1 MNKYSDLS
9 NRYLLTQRSLEKNLT
24 PRPKNL
30 IESLSVKD
38 IAYHRYHSESPDIS
52 VCHEPVN
59 VCNSVFGISQLSYD
73 HNQKFKDFPEF
84 SPQKPLSI
92 RLPEISPKHS
102 DFSSLLDKIE
112 KVISPKPR
120 HLHILLQED
129 ESQKIIQT
137 SNEYKFFKIYC
148 KGKRCPLQIQI
159 KLYEGKLTSYISYS
173 ESQPTH
179 SNHERAF
186 NYTYFELNDK
196 THIFKSDHV
205 FIGIRSY
212 SYCEYKININ
222 FGKVI
227 TIASIK
233 KVRQNTIRDEV
244 EADSIEVED
253 KEKKRNFIKENIE
266 TIGVSLSKS
275 PELKMKPSLWEI
287 KKKQAR
293 EKRNGLI
300 RVKREKALEKLNR
313 KERLF
318 EENLKHMQQ
327 VEKENNHKKMIG
339 FWITLHVFHTVT
351 SYIKKKIGEI
361 KEKKLKKFRS
371 LGSVRNIQRFYRN
384 SIKFPDNMYPLLVLN
399 HSLLMYNKTCRTIH
413 KVLSAKK
420 IVSAFVSSSQKNKLA
435 HNFQN
440 YCKKIVFIQKQFREH
455 VERKQKRMNN
465 LIAQWNRIIDKVLF
479 NKKKKSTR
487 RKESIKYN
495 TIPNNRRSD
504 ILSEIYSIKW
514 KAHRQKIRNLIHD
527 FKPYKII
534 RQFLKER
541 IDPPTFDYYPSDLE
555 MNELIQK
562 SLRSSSKEFKNS

>member
-9 NRYLLTQRSLEKNLT
+9 NRYLLTRKSLENNST

-30 IESLSVKD
+30 IESLSMKD
-38 IAYHRYHSESPDIS
+38 ITYHRYYSKSPDIS
-52 VCHEPVN
+52 ICQEPVN
-59 VCNSVFGISQLSYD
+59 SHNSLFGISQLSYD
-73 HNQKFKDFPEF
+73 HNQKFKDIPEL
-84 SPQKPLSI
+84 SPARPLSI
-92 RLPEISPKHS
+92 KLPEISPKHS

-120 HLHILLQED
+120 HLHTLLHED
-129 ESQKIIQT
+129 EPQKIIQT
-137 SNEYKFFKIYC
+137 SNEYKFFKISC

-159 KLYEGKLTSYISYS
+159 KLHEGKLTSYISYS
-173 ESQPTH
+173 ESQPTY

-196 THIFKSDHV
+196 THIFKYDHV
-205 FIGIRSY
+205 FIGVRSF
-212 SYCEYKININ
+212 SYCVYKIHIN

-227 TIASIK
+227 TMASIK
-233 KVRQNTIRDEV
+233 KVRQNTIRDEL

-266 TIGVSLSKS
+266 TAISPSKS
-275 PELKMKPSLWEI
+275 PELKTKLTLWET

-300 RVKREKALEKLNR
+300 KIKRERALEKLNR

-327 VEKENNHKKMIG
+327 VEKENNHRKMIS
-339 FWITLHVFHTVT
+339 FWISLHVFHNVA
-351 SYIKKKIGEI
+351 SYIRKKIGEI
-361 KEKKLKKFRS
+361 KEKKLNKFRS
-371 LGSVRNIQRFYRN
+371 LGSIRHIQRFYRN

-399 HSLLMYNKTCRTIH
+399 HSLLLYNRTCRCIH
-413 KVLSAKK
+413 RESSADK
-420 IVSAFVSSSQKNKLA
+420 IISAFLSSSQKNKLA
-435 HNFQN
+435 HNFQI
-440 YCKKIVFIQKQFREH
+440 YCKKIVFIQKQFREYI
-455 VERKQKRMNN
+455 ERKQKRFHN
-465 LIAQWNRIIDKVLF
+465 LIALWNRIIEKFLF

-487 RKESIKYN
+487 RKESIKYS
-495 TIPNNRRSD
+495 TIPNNRRND
-504 ILSEIYSIKW
+504 ILAEVYYIKW
-514 KAHRQKIRNLIHD
+514 KAHREKIRNLIKD

-541 IDPPTFDYYPSDLE
+541 IDPPTFDYYPSDIE
-555 MNELIQK
+555 MIELIQK
-562 SLRSSSKEFKNS
+562 SLRSNSKEFKIS